1 MNDKQRLREIE
12 EMLTVV
18 LQEQERLK
26 AEMRLLRTE
35 RDRAEERIS
44 KLEQAA
50 EAQQQETIYGLVPF
64 ATSENLPL
72 LQAEL
77 LLLLLAQPQTQN

>member
-12 EMLTVV
+12 EVLTVI

-26 AEMRLLRTE
+26 AEMHWLRAE

-44 KLEQAA
+44 RLERAV
-50 EAQQQETIYGLVPF
+50 EAQQQGHYPF
-64 ATSENLPL
+64 VGFTNESMQL
-72 LQAEL
+72 LQAERL
-77 LLLLLAQPQTQN
+77 LLLLTQPQTQN